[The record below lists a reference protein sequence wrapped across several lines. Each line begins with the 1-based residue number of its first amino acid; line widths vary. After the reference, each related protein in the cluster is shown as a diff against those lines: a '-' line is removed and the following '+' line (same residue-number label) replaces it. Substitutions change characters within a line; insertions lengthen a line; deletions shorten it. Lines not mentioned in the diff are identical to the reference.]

1 MEDVVKSV
9 MEDVVTDLVDDAVVI
24 RRIGRPGDLGWVVQ
38 AHGELY
44 AQEYGFDGRFEA
56 VVLDVMA
63 AFAHH
68 DPERE
73 AGWIAEL
80 NGRRVGCILCVQA
93 DDDSAGDGE
102 TAKLRVLL
110 VHPDGRGHGIGSR
123 LVDTCLAFAR
133 SVGYQRMKL
142 WTTDQQLVAQKIYTD
157 RGFTLTGKRPN
168 PALSTTDL
176 FYELDLTT

>member
-1 MEDVVKSV
+1 MTGEV
-9 MEDVVTDLVDDAVVI
+9 EGAVVI

-44 AQEYGFDGRFEA
+44 AREFGFDSRFEA
-56 VVLDVMA
+56 VVLEIMA
-63 AFAHH
+63 SFTRR

-80 NGRRVGCILCVQA
+80 NGRRVGCILCVRA
-93 DDDSAGDGE
+93 DDDDSGE

-110 VHPDGRGHGIGSR
+110 VHPDGRGHGIGGR

-142 WTTDQQLVAQKIYTD
+142 WTTDQQVVAQKIYTD
-157 RGFTLTGKRPN
+157 RGFALTGKRPN
-168 PALSTTDL
+168 ATLSATDL
-176 FYELDLTT
+176 FYALDLTV

>member
-1 MEDVVKSV
+1 MVERVV
-9 MEDVVTDLVDDAVVI
+9 EDVVTDSKADAVEI

-44 AQEYGFDGRFEA
+44 AEEYGFDERFEA
-56 VVLDVMA
+56 VVLEIMA
-63 AFAHH
+63 SFTRR

-80 NGRRVGCILCVQA
+80 NGRRVGCILCVRA
-93 DDDSAGDGE
+93 DSDSGD

-110 VHPDGRGHGIGSR
+110 VHPDGRGHGIGAR

-142 WTTDQQLVAQKIYTD
+142 WTTDQQVVAQKIYTD
-157 RGFTLTGKRPN
+157 RGFALTGKRPN
-168 PALSTTDL
+168 PTLSVTDL
-176 FYELDLTT
+176 FYELDL